1 MRLFVEFI
9 LGMSVLQ
16 YKFFHIIEN
25 ILYLSKNFELKF
37 FCLFL
42 ICSQLFYTFC
52 RRSFWHCDL
61 FFKGNIS
68 PFRKSTTYFLQILTF
83 RIKWVEHLI
92 VSLTSYG
99 KYSENFR
106 NCKFGTPVPSTSVLK
121 KASLWY
127 EIRLLWA
134 KINHVKS
141 HAMTLAFKIQIDINQ
156 IFQMRCCT
164 PL

>member
-1 MRLFVEFI
+1 
-9 LGMSVLQ
+9 MSVLQ
-16 YKFFHIIEN
+16 YKFFHITEN
-25 ILYLSKNFELKF
+25 ILFLSNNFELKF

-99 KYSENFR
+99 KYSEILEIENLVHFSLNYSAVNF
-106 NCKFGTPVPSTSVLK
+106 CFK
-121 KASLWY
+121 KGLFM
-127 EIRLLWA
+127 
-134 KINHVKS
+134 V
-141 HAMTLAFKIQIDINQ
+141 
-156 IFQMRCCT
+156 
-164 PL
+164 